1 METPD
6 IYALLLV
13 VRVAWGI
20 FTLRHTLKLTRGWS
34 RLRMQI
40 VGAEACF
47 IPACLLV
54 AASLH
59 WRVFAPW
66 MTAPL
71 GVCFLLLLPLP
82 CYFEAVNRIRWL
94 HLARNV
100 FFVLLAVAFL
110 AIAVQWVPLT
120 GLGL

>member
-20 FTLRHTLKLTRGWS
+20 FTLSHTLKLTKGWS
-34 RLRMQI
+34 RLRAQI
-40 VGAEACF
+40 VGLEACF
-47 IPACLLV
+47 IPACLL

-66 MTAPL
+66 MAAPL
-71 GVCFLLLLPLP
+71 GLCFLLLLPLP

-94 HLARNV
+94 LVVRNIL
-100 FFVLLAVAFL
+100 FVLLGLACF
-110 AIAVQWVPLT
+110 AIAMEWLPLAA
-120 GLGL
+120 LGL